1 MPNFRSEPQNHV
13 LHSRTNQESQASAV
27 GSNPSAIMRTSGES
41 LATISS
47 TNTVGLPSVRL
58 ASGAGLEPTSPT
70 CAGALTVKLPWIRLS
85 LAWGMAVLD
94 MCRFSTHPGALPMCR
109 FSTHTDEPFGP
120 FFLMCRFSTRDSVFC
135 DGLGGAY
142 KRRVRHPIFQSPGL
156 ADVSRAADHLA
167 VEAHLLGRPR

>member
-47 TNTVGLPSVRL
+47 TNAVGLPSVRL

-109 FSTHTDEPFGP
+109 FSTHTECVDFRHGILFFATASAGPINEEFAIP
-120 FFLMCRFSTRDSVFC
+120 FFKV
-135 DGLGGAY
+135 
-142 KRRVRHPIFQSPGL
+142 
-156 ADVSRAADHLA
+156 
-167 VEAHLLGRPR
+167 